1 MSTTGERRVEDR
13 LCYQWP
19 VWFAEDFQGELSQGQ
34 MADVSSQAAA
44 FTCYADDRCPNP
56 GQHITARFSV
66 PRYGADDSFDMVD
79 FVRSGRVC
87 RVDGVHGALRRVVV
101 QFAEPL
107 PFRPADRACAAAK

>member
-1 MSTTGERRVEDR
+1 
-13 LCYQWP
+13 
-19 VWFAEDFQGELSQGQ
+19 
-34 MADVSSQAAA
+34 
-44 FTCYADDRCPNP
+44 
-56 GQHITARFSV
+56 
-66 PRYGADDSFDMVD
+66 MVD